1 MKGNIQHFSIPN
13 AFHLVSIIDFVKE
26 FGSYKFDTPTLEQQQ
41 LQVIA
46 MTPIEAAG
54 TLYKIKQINNYLMS
68 SFQVKRKETIKF
80 PYTIIF
86 FIVKKQQFLTELH
99 YSY

>member
-46 MTPIEAAG
+46 MTPIEAGNPIQNQANKQFLFSG
-54 TLYKIKQINNYLMS
+54 KKKRNYKVSLHNY
-68 SFQVKRKETIKF
+68 
-80 PYTIIF
+80 IF
-86 FIVKKQQFLTELH
+86 HSEKQQFLTELH